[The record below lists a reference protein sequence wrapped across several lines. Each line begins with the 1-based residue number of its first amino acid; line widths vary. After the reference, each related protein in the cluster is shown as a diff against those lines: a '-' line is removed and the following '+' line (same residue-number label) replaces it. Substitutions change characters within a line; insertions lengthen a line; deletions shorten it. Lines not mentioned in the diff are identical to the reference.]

1 MASCAVTA
9 CAVAACAASGT
20 LTAARAAADRAIA
33 AKRVTLMAVP
43 FREVGVRHKLQ
54 TSQRCGWLGLVWLGL
69 VGEEQTVPGVG
80 EEALVALRGP
90 AALADQ
96 QLIEL
101 GGVRGPDDVGGLVGV
116 QAQRVD
122 GGQVGDEAAHVRGA
136 AFGDLVP
143 QLG

>member
-90 AALADQ
+90 GA
-96 QLIEL
+96 L
-101 GGVRGPDDVGGLVGV
+101 GGRRPGRRRSCACSRRGVRRSGSTAGL
-116 QAQRVD
+116 ARVR
-122 GGQVGDEAAHVRGA
+122 RGWLA
-136 AFGDLVP
+136 G
-143 QLG
+143 